1 MTELNKSDK
10 YIDKNKDN
18 VIENVTD
25 NDRYREK
32 SLVKDTSK
40 DKGSTETGPTREIDF
55 YVKGMSC
62 AACSKA
68 AERSLNKTS
77 GITSASV
84 NIATEKACVVYNP
97 ALCSLEDMKK
107 SIEGAGFKLVT
118 NEEALNDAGENTSR
132 LNFTVAITFAAI
144 LFTISM
150 GPMMGIRLP
159 KIISPHHSPM
169 NHSILQ
175 LLLVIPVMIA
185 GKKFYTNGYS
195 SLFKKNPNMDSLVA
209 VSTTAAFL
217 FSVYNTIKMW
227 LDPSFTMAIMDNGHH
242 LPLYFESSA
251 MIIAL
256 IMLGKH
262 LETRSK
268 NKTNQAIKSLI
279 QLQAKTAII
288 EVDGIE
294 KEVAMED
301 VIVGDIIIV
310 KPGAKIP
317 VDGRVIEGKSSVDES
332 MLTGESIPV
341 EKSIGDRVVGASIN
355 KNGYIK
361 FVAERVGRDT
371 SLSQIIRLVEEA
383 QGKKAPIASLADKVS
398 GIFVPFVMTIALI
411 SGLGWYFIGQ
421 ETFEFS
427 LTIFISVLVIACPC
441 ALGLATP
448 TAIMVGTGRGAE
460 NGMLIKGGDS
470 LESAHKIS
478 MVAFDKTGTITYGQP
493 VVTDIGIVNEAY
505 GESDIIRI
513 AASLENKSEHPLAE
527 AIMTKAKSM
536 NVDIEKIEDF
546 DSITG
551 MGIRARIAGDRV
563 MLGNIKLMEGLDID
577 SDILKNSN
585 ILAKQGKTPMFLA
598 INDDLAAVIYVS
610 DTIKDTSK
618 RAVDLLHSMGIKVAM
633 ITGDN
638 RDTAMAI
645 ASQVGIDK
653 VYAQVLPS
661 EKSDV
666 VKELQG
672 TGEFV
677 AMVGDGINDAP
688 ALAVS
693 DVGIAIGNGTDVAI
707 ESADIVLM
715 KNDPSD
721 VANAIK
727 LSRETIKNIKQN
739 LGWAFIYNILGIP
752 FAAGIAHIFGG
763 PLLNPMIAAAAMS
776 MSSVSVV
783 TNALRLRSFKTFN

>member
-1 MTELNKSDK
+1 MTEFNKSDK
-10 YIDKNKDN
+10 YIDKNNDN
-18 VIENVTD
+18 VIEN
-25 NDRYREK
+25 DRYGNK
-32 SLVKDTSK
+32 SLGKYTNKDTV
-40 DKGSTETGPTREIDF
+40 STDTSPTREIDF

-97 ALCSLEDMKK
+97 DLCSLEDMKK

-132 LNFTVAITFAAI
+132 LNFTVAITLAAI

-398 GIFVPFVMTIALI
+398 GIFVPFVMTIALT
-411 SGLGWYFIGQ
+411 SGLGWYFIGH
-421 ETFEFS
+421 ESFEFS

-493 VVTDIGIVNEAY
+493 VVTNIGIVNKAY
-505 GESDIIRI
+505 CENDIIRI

-672 TGEFV
+672 IGEFV

>member
-1 MTELNKSDK
+1 MTEFNKSDK
-10 YIDKNKDN
+10 YIDKNNDN
-18 VIENVTD
+18 VIEN
-25 NDRYREK
+25 DRYGNK
-32 SLVKDTSK
+32 SLGKYTNKDTV
-40 DKGSTETGPTREIDF
+40 STDTSPTREIDF

-97 ALCSLEDMKK
+97 DLCSLEDMKK

-132 LNFTVAITFAAI
+132 LNFTVAITLAAI

-398 GIFVPFVMTIALI
+398 GIFVPFVMTIALT
-411 SGLGWYFIGQ
+411 SGLGWYFIGH
-421 ETFEFS
+421 ESFEFS

>member
-1 MTELNKSDK
+1 MTEFNKSDK
-10 YIDKNKDN
+10 YIDKNNDN
-18 VIENVTD
+18 VIEN
-25 NDRYREK
+25 DRYGNK
-32 SLVKDTSK
+32 SLGKYTNKDTV
-40 DKGSTETGPTREIDF
+40 STDTSPTREIDF

-97 ALCSLEDMKK
+97 DLCSLEDMKK

-132 LNFTVAITFAAI
+132 LNFTVAITLAAI

-398 GIFVPFVMTIALI
+398 GIFVPFVMTIALT
-411 SGLGWYFIGQ
+411 SGLGWYFIGH
-421 ETFEFS
+421 ESFEFS

-493 VVTDIGIVNEAY
+493 VVTNIGIVNKAY
-505 GESDIIRI
+505 CENDIIRI

>member
-1 MTELNKSDK
+1 MTEFNKSDK
-10 YIDKNKDN
+10 YIDKNNDN
-18 VIENVTD
+18 VIEN
-25 NDRYREK
+25 DRYGNK
-32 SLVKDTSK
+32 SLGKYTNKDTV
-40 DKGSTETGPTREIDF
+40 STDTSPTREIDF

-97 ALCSLEDMKK
+97 DLCSLEDMKK

-132 LNFTVAITFAAI
+132 LNFTVAITLAAI

-411 SGLGWYFIGQ
+411 PGLGWYFIGQ

>member
-1 MTELNKSDK
+1 MTEFNKSDK
-10 YIDKNKDN
+10 YIDKNNDN
-18 VIENVTD
+18 VIEN
-25 NDRYREK
+25 DRYGNK
-32 SLVKDTSK
+32 SLGKYTNKDTV
-40 DKGSTETGPTREIDF
+40 STDTSPTREIDF

-97 ALCSLEDMKK
+97 DLCSLEDMKK

-132 LNFTVAITFAAI
+132 LNFTVAITLAAI

-398 GIFVPFVMTIALI
+398 GIFVPFVMTIALT
-411 SGLGWYFIGQ
+411 SGLGWYFIGH
-421 ETFEFS
+421 ESFEFS

-493 VVTDIGIVNEAY
+493 VVTNIGIVNKAY

>member
-1 MTELNKSDK
+1 MTEFNKSDK
-10 YIDKNKDN
+10 YIDKNNDN
-18 VIENVTD
+18 VIEN
-25 NDRYREK
+25 DRYGNK
-32 SLVKDTSK
+32 SLGKYTNKDTV
-40 DKGSTETGPTREIDF
+40 STDTSPTREIDF

-97 ALCSLEDMKK
+97 DLCSLEDMKK

-132 LNFTVAITFAAI
+132 LNFTVAITLAAI

-227 LDPSFTMAIMDNGHH
+227 LDPSFTMAIMDNRHH

>member
-1 MTELNKSDK
+1 MTDFNKSDK
-10 YIDKNKDN
+10 YIDKNNDN
-18 VIENVTD
+18 VIEN
-25 NDRYREK
+25 DRYGNK
-32 SLVKDTSK
+32 SLGKYTNKDTV
-40 DKGSTETGPTREIDF
+40 STDTSPTREIDF

-97 ALCSLEDMKK
+97 DLCSLEDMKK

-132 LNFTVAITFAAI
+132 LNFTVAITLAAI

>member
-1 MTELNKSDK
+1 MTEFNKSDK
-10 YIDKNKDN
+10 YIDKNNDN
-18 VIENVTD
+18 VIEN
-25 NDRYREK
+25 DRYGNK
-32 SLVKDTSK
+32 SLGKYTNKDTV
-40 DKGSTETGPTREIDF
+40 STDTSPTREIDF

-97 ALCSLEDMKK
+97 DLCSLEDMKK

-132 LNFTVAITFAAI
+132 LNFTVAITLAAI

-398 GIFVPFVMTIALI
+398 GIFVPFVMTIALT
-411 SGLGWYFIGQ
+411 SGLGWYFIGH
-421 ETFEFS
+421 ESFEFS

-536 NVDIEKIEDF
+536 NVDIEEIEDF

-551 MGIRARIAGDRV
+551 MGIRARISGDRV

-577 SDILKNSN
+577 SDTLENSN

-721 VANAIK
+721 VANVIK

>member
-1 MTELNKSDK
+1 MTEFNKSDK
-10 YIDKNKDN
+10 YIDKNNDN
-18 VIENVTD
+18 VIEN
-25 NDRYREK
+25 DRYGNK
-32 SLVKDTSK
+32 SLGKYTNKDTV
-40 DKGSTETGPTREIDF
+40 STDTSPTREIDF

-97 ALCSLEDMKK
+97 DLCSLEDMKK

-132 LNFTVAITFAAI
+132 LNFTVAITLAAI

-301 VIVGDIIIV
+301 VIVGDIIIA

-398 GIFVPFVMTIALI
+398 GIFVPFVMTIALT
-411 SGLGWYFIGQ
+411 SGLGWYFIGH
-421 ETFEFS
+421 ESFEFS

-493 VVTDIGIVNEAY
+493 VVTNIGIVNKAY
-505 GESDIIRI
+505 CENDIIRI

>member
-1 MTELNKSDK
+1 MTEFNKSDK
-10 YIDKNKDN
+10 YIDKNNDN
-18 VIENVTD
+18 VIEN
-25 NDRYREK
+25 DRYGNK
-32 SLVKDTSK
+32 SLGKYTNKDTV
-40 DKGSTETGPTREIDF
+40 STDTSPTREIDF

-97 ALCSLEDMKK
+97 DLCSLEDMKK

-132 LNFTVAITFAAI
+132 LNFTVAITLAAI

-361 FVAERVGRDT
+361 FVAERVGSDT

-493 VVTDIGIVNEAY
+493 VVTDIGIVNKAY
-505 GESDIIRI
+505 CENDIIRI

>member
-1 MTELNKSDK
+1 M
-10 YIDKNKDN
+10 
-18 VIENVTD
+18 
-25 NDRYREK
+25 
-32 SLVKDTSK
+32 
-40 DKGSTETGPTREIDF
+40 
-55 YVKGMSC
+55 
-62 AACSKA
+62 
-68 AERSLNKTS
+68 
-77 GITSASV
+77 
-84 NIATEKACVVYNP
+84 
-97 ALCSLEDMKK
+97 
-107 SIEGAGFKLVT
+107 
-118 NEEALNDAGENTSR
+118 
-132 LNFTVAITFAAI
+132 
-144 LFTISM
+144 
-150 GPMMGIRLP
+150 
-159 KIISPHHSPM
+159 
-169 NHSILQ
+169 
-175 LLLVIPVMIA
+175 
-185 GKKFYTNGYS
+185 
-195 SLFKKNPNMDSLVA
+195 
-209 VSTTAAFL
+209 
-217 FSVYNTIKMW
+217 
-227 LDPSFTMAIMDNGHH
+227 
-242 LPLYFESSA
+242 
-251 MIIAL
+251 
-256 IMLGKH
+256 
-262 LETRSK
+262 
-268 NKTNQAIKSLI
+268 
-279 QLQAKTAII
+279 
-288 EVDGIE
+288 
-294 KEVAMED
+294 
-301 VIVGDIIIV
+301 
-310 KPGAKIP
+310 
-317 VDGRVIEGKSSVDES
+317 
-332 MLTGESIPV
+332 
-341 EKSIGDRVVGASIN
+341 VGASIN

>member
-1 MTELNKSDK
+1 MTEFNKSDK
-10 YIDKNKDN
+10 YIDKNNDN
-18 VIENVTD
+18 VIEN
-25 NDRYREK
+25 DRYGNK
-32 SLVKDTSK
+32 SLGKYTNKDTV
-40 DKGSTETGPTREIDF
+40 STDTSPTREIDF

-84 NIATEKACVVYNP
+84 NIATEKTCVVYNP
-97 ALCSLEDMKK
+97 DLCSLEDMKK

-132 LNFTVAITFAAI
+132 LNFTVAITLAAI

-159 KIISPHHSPM
+159 KIICPHHSPM

-217 FSVYNTIKMW
+217 FSMYNTIKMW

-242 LPLYFESSA
+242 LPLYFESCA

-493 VVTDIGIVNEAY
+493 VVTNIGILNKTYCEN
-505 GESDIIRI
+505 DIIRI

-536 NVDIEKIEDF
+536 NVDIEEIEDF

-551 MGIRARIAGDRV
+551 MGIRARIARDRV

-739 LGWAFIYNILGIP
+739 LGWAFIYNIIGIP
-752 FAAGIAHIFGG
+752 FAAGIVHIFGG

-783 TNALRLRSFKTFN
+783 TNALRLRGFKTFN

>member
-1 MTELNKSDK
+1 MFRRCS
-10 YIDKNKDN
+10 YIDKNNDN
-18 VIENVTD
+18 VIEN
-25 NDRYREK
+25 DRYGNK
-32 SLVKDTSK
+32 SLGKYTNKDTV
-40 DKGSTETGPTREIDF
+40 STDTSPTREIDF

-97 ALCSLEDMKK
+97 DLCSLEDMKK

-132 LNFTVAITFAAI
+132 LNFTVAITLAAI

-493 VVTDIGIVNEAY
+493 VVTDIGIVNKAY
-505 GESDIIRI
+505 CENDIIRI

-618 RAVDLLHSMGIKVAM
+618 IAVDLLHSMGIKVAM

>member
-1 MTELNKSDK
+1 MTEFNKSDK
-10 YIDKNKDN
+10 YIDKNNDN
-18 VIENVTD
+18 VIEN
-25 NDRYREK
+25 DRYGNK
-32 SLVKDTSK
+32 SLGKYTNKDTV
-40 DKGSTETGPTREIDF
+40 STDTSPTREIDF

-97 ALCSLEDMKK
+97 DLCSLEDMKK

-132 LNFTVAITFAAI
+132 LNFTVAITLAAI

-361 FVAERVGRDT
+361 YVAERVGRDT

>member
-1 MTELNKSDK
+1 MTEFNKSDK
-10 YIDKNKDN
+10 YIDKNNDN
-18 VIENVTD
+18 VIEN
-25 NDRYREK
+25 DRYGNK
-32 SLVKDTSK
+32 SLGKYTNK
-40 DKGSTETGPTREIDF
+40 DKGSTETSPTREIDF

-84 NIATEKACVVYNP
+84 NIATEKACVIYNP

-107 SIEGAGFKLVT
+107 SIDGAGFKLVT

-242 LPLYFESSA
+242 LPLYFESCA

-460 NGMLIKGGDS
+460 NGILIKGGDS

-478 MVAFDKTGTITYGQP
+478 MVTFDKTGTITYGQP

-536 NVDIEKIEDF
+536 NVDIEEIEDF

-577 SDILKNSN
+577 SDTLENSN

-666 VKELQG
+666 VRELQE

-739 LGWAFIYNILGIP
+739 LGWAFIYNIIGIP
-752 FAAGIAHIFGG
+752 FAAGIVHIFGG

>member
-1 MTELNKSDK
+1 MTEFNKSDK
-10 YIDKNKDN
+10 YIDKNNDN
-18 VIENVTD
+18 VIEN
-25 NDRYREK
+25 DRYGNK
-32 SLVKDTSK
+32 SLGKYTNKDTV
-40 DKGSTETGPTREIDF
+40 STDTSPTREIDF

-97 ALCSLEDMKK
+97 DLCSLEDMKK

-132 LNFTVAITFAAI
+132 LNFTVAITLAAI

-301 VIVGDIIIV
+301 VVVGDIIIV

-527 AIMTKAKSM
+527 AIMTKSKSM

-783 TNALRLRSFKTFN
+783 TNALRLRSFKTFNY

>member
-1 MTELNKSDK
+1 MTEFNKSDK
-10 YIDKNKDN
+10 YIDKNNDN
-18 VIENVTD
+18 VIEN
-25 NDRYREK
+25 DRYGNK
-32 SLVKDTSK
+32 SLGKYTNKDTV
-40 DKGSTETGPTREIDF
+40 STDTSPTREIDF

-97 ALCSLEDMKK
+97 DLCSLEDMKK

-132 LNFTVAITFAAI
+132 LNFTVAITLAAI

-310 KPGAKIP
+310 KPGTKIP

-355 KNGYIK
+355 KNGYFK

-536 NVDIEKIEDF
+536 NVDIEEIEDF

-551 MGIRARIAGDRV
+551 MGIRARISGDRV

-577 SDILKNSN
+577 SDTLENSN
-585 ILAKQGKTPMFLA
+585 ILAKQGMTPMFLA

-739 LGWAFIYNILGIP
+739 LGWAFIYNIIGIP
-752 FAAGIAHIFGG
+752 FAAGIVHIFGG

-783 TNALRLRSFKTFN
+783 TNALRLRGFKTFN

>member
-1 MTELNKSDK
+1 MTEFNKSDK
-10 YIDKNKDN
+10 YIDKNNDN
-18 VIENVTD
+18 VIEN
-25 NDRYREK
+25 DRYGNK
-32 SLVKDTSK
+32 SLGKYTNKDTV
-40 DKGSTETGPTREIDF
+40 STDTSPTREIDF

-97 ALCSLEDMKK
+97 DLCSLEDMKK

-132 LNFTVAITFAAI
+132 LNFTVAITLAAI

-301 VIVGDIIIV
+301 VVVGDIIIV

-527 AIMTKAKSM
+527 AIMTKSKSM

>member
-1 MTELNKSDK
+1 MTEFNKSDK
-10 YIDKNKDN
+10 YIDKNNDN
-18 VIENVTD
+18 VIEN
-25 NDRYREK
+25 DRYGNK
-32 SLVKDTSK
+32 SLGKYTNKDTV
-40 DKGSTETGPTREIDF
+40 STDTSPTREIDF

-97 ALCSLEDMKK
+97 DLCSLEDMKK

-132 LNFTVAITFAAI
+132 LNFTVAITLAAI

-398 GIFVPFVMTIALI
+398 GIFVPFVMTIALT
-411 SGLGWYFIGQ
+411 SGLGWYFIGH
-421 ETFEFS
+421 ESFEFS

-563 MLGNIKLMEGLDID
+563 MLGNIKLMEGFDID

>member
-1 MTELNKSDK
+1 MTEFNKSDK
-10 YIDKNKDN
+10 YIDKNNDN
-18 VIENVTD
+18 VIEN
-25 NDRYREK
+25 DRYGNK
-32 SLVKDTSK
+32 SLGKYTNKDTV
-40 DKGSTETGPTREIDF
+40 STDTSPTREIDF

-97 ALCSLEDMKK
+97 DLCSLEDMKK

-132 LNFTVAITFAAI
+132 LNFTVAITLAAI

-227 LDPSFTMAIMDNGHH
+227 IDPSFTMAIMDNGHH

>member
-1 MTELNKSDK
+1 MTEFNKSDK
-10 YIDKNKDN
+10 YIDKNNDN
-18 VIENVTD
+18 VIEN
-25 NDRYREK
+25 DRYGNK
-32 SLVKDTSK
+32 SLGKYTNKDTV
-40 DKGSTETGPTREIDF
+40 STDTSPTREIDF

-97 ALCSLEDMKK
+97 DLCSLEDMKK

-132 LNFTVAITFAAI
+132 LNFTVAITLAAI

-227 LDPSFTMAIMDNGHH
+227 LDPSFSMAIMDNGHH

-493 VVTDIGIVNEAY
+493 VVTNIGIVNEAY

>member
-1 MTELNKSDK
+1 MTEFNKSDK
-10 YIDKNKDN
+10 YIDKNNDN
-18 VIENVTD
+18 VIEN
-25 NDRYREK
+25 DRYGNK
-32 SLVKDTSK
+32 SLGKYTNKDTV
-40 DKGSTETGPTREIDF
+40 STDTSPTREIDF

-97 ALCSLEDMKK
+97 DLCSLEDMKK

-132 LNFTVAITFAAI
+132 LNFTVAITLAAI

-227 LDPSFTMAIMDNGHH
+227 LEPSFTMAIMDNGHH

>member
-1 MTELNKSDK
+1 MTEFNKSDK
-10 YIDKNKDN
+10 YIDKNNDN
-18 VIENVTD
+18 VIEN
-25 NDRYREK
+25 DRYGNK
-32 SLVKDTSK
+32 SLGKYTNKDTV
-40 DKGSTETGPTREIDF
+40 STDTSPTREIDF

-97 ALCSLEDMKK
+97 DLCSLEDMKK

-132 LNFTVAITFAAI
+132 LNFTVAITLAAI

-169 NHSILQ
+169 NHSILH

-493 VVTDIGIVNEAY
+493 VVTDIGIVNKAY
-505 GESDIIRI
+505 CENDIIRI

-618 RAVDLLHSMGIKVAM
+618 IAVDLLHSMGIKVAM

-727 LSRETIKNIKQN
+727 LSRETIKNIKQ
-739 LGWAFIYNILGIP
+739 IYNILGIP

>member
-18 VIENVTD
+18 VIEN
-25 NDRYREK
+25 DRYGNK
-32 SLVKDTSK
+32 SLGKYTNKDTV
-40 DKGSTETGPTREIDF
+40 STDTSPTREIDF

-118 NEEALNDAGENTSR
+118 NEEALNDDGENTSR
-132 LNFTVAITFAAI
+132 VNFTVAITFAAI
-144 LFTISM
+144 LFSISM

-242 LPLYFESSA
+242 LPLYFESCA

-361 FVAERVGRDT
+361 FVADRVGRDT

-739 LGWAFIYNILGIP
+739 LGWAFIYNIIGIP
-752 FAAGIAHIFGG
+752 FAAGIVHIFGG

>member
-1 MTELNKSDK
+1 MTEFNKSDK
-10 YIDKNKDN
+10 YIDKNNDN
-18 VIENVTD
+18 VIEN
-25 NDRYREK
+25 DRYGNK
-32 SLVKDTSK
+32 SLGKYTNKDTV
-40 DKGSTETGPTREIDF
+40 STDTSPTREIDF

-97 ALCSLEDMKK
+97 DLCSLEDMKK

-132 LNFTVAITFAAI
+132 LNFTVAITLAAI

-493 VVTDIGIVNEAY
+493 VVTDIGIVNKAY
-505 GESDIIRI
+505 CENDIIRI

-666 VKELQG
+666 EKELQG

>member
-1 MTELNKSDK
+1 MTEFNKSDK
-10 YIDKNKDN
+10 YIDKNNDN
-18 VIENVTD
+18 VIEN
-25 NDRYREK
+25 DRYGNK
-32 SLVKDTSK
+32 SLGKYTNKDTV
-40 DKGSTETGPTREIDF
+40 STDTSPTREIDF

-97 ALCSLEDMKK
+97 DLCSLEDMKK

-132 LNFTVAITFAAI
+132 LNFTVAITLAAI

-783 TNALRLRSFKTFN
+783 TNALRLRGFKTFN

>member
-1 MTELNKSDK
+1 MTEFNKSDK
-10 YIDKNKDN
+10 YIDKNNDN
-18 VIENVTD
+18 VIEN
-25 NDRYREK
+25 DRYGNK
-32 SLVKDTSK
+32 SLGKYTNKDTV
-40 DKGSTETGPTREIDF
+40 STDTSPTREIDF

-97 ALCSLEDMKK
+97 DLCSLEDMKK

-132 LNFTVAITFAAI
+132 LNFTVAITLAAI

-493 VVTDIGIVNEAY
+493 VVTDIGIVNKAY
-505 GESDIIRI
+505 CENDIIRI

-739 LGWAFIYNILGIP
+739 LGWTFIYNILGIP

>member
-1 MTELNKSDK
+1 MTEFNKSDK
-10 YIDKNKDN
+10 YIDKNNDN
-18 VIENVTD
+18 VIEN
-25 NDRYREK
+25 DRYGNK
-32 SLVKDTSK
+32 SLGKYTNKDTV
-40 DKGSTETGPTREIDF
+40 STDTSPTREIDF

-97 ALCSLEDMKK
+97 DLCSLEDMKK

-132 LNFTVAITFAAI
+132 LNFTVAITLAAI

-150 GPMMGIRLP
+150 GPMMDIRLP

>member
-1 MTELNKSDK
+1 MTEFNKSDK
-10 YIDKNKDN
+10 YIDKNNDN
-18 VIENVTD
+18 VIEN
-25 NDRYREK
+25 DRYGNK
-32 SLVKDTSK
+32 SLGKYTNKDTV
-40 DKGSTETGPTREIDF
+40 STDTSPTREIDF

-97 ALCSLEDMKK
+97 DLCSLEDMKK

-132 LNFTVAITFAAI
+132 LNFTVAITLAAI

>member
-1 MTELNKSDK
+1 MTEFNKSDK
-10 YIDKNKDN
+10 YIDKNNDN
-18 VIENVTD
+18 VIEN
-25 NDRYREK
+25 DRYGNK
-32 SLVKDTSK
+32 SLGKYTNKDTV
-40 DKGSTETGPTREIDF
+40 STDTSPTREIDF

-97 ALCSLEDMKK
+97 DLCSLEDMKK

-132 LNFTVAITFAAI
+132 LNFTVAITLAAI

-159 KIISPHHSPM
+159 KIICPHHSPM

-217 FSVYNTIKMW
+217 FSMYNTIKMW

-242 LPLYFESSA
+242 LPLYFESCA

-493 VVTDIGIVNEAY
+493 VVTNIGILNKTYCEN
-505 GESDIIRI
+505 DIIRI

-536 NVDIEKIEDF
+536 NVDIEEIEDF

-551 MGIRARIAGDRV
+551 MGIRARIARDRV

-739 LGWAFIYNILGIP
+739 LGWAFIYNIIGIP
-752 FAAGIAHIFGG
+752 FAAGIVHIFGG

-783 TNALRLRSFKTFN
+783 TNALRLRGFKTFN

>member
-1 MTELNKSDK
+1 MTEFNKSDK
-10 YIDKNKDN
+10 YIDKNNDN
-18 VIENVTD
+18 VIEN
-25 NDRYREK
+25 DRYGNK
-32 SLVKDTSK
+32 SLGKYTNKDTV
-40 DKGSTETGPTREIDF
+40 STDTSPTREIDF

-97 ALCSLEDMKK
+97 DLCSLEDMKK

-132 LNFTVAITFAAI
+132 LNFTVAITLAAI

-478 MVAFDKTGTITYGQP
+478 MVAFDKAGTITYGQP

>member
-1 MTELNKSDK
+1 MTEFNKSDK
-10 YIDKNKDN
+10 YIDKNNDN
-18 VIENVTD
+18 VIEN
-25 NDRYREK
+25 DRYGNK
-32 SLVKDTSK
+32 SLGKYTNKDTV
-40 DKGSTETGPTREIDF
+40 STDTSPTREIDF

-97 ALCSLEDMKK
+97 DLCSLEDMKK

-132 LNFTVAITFAAI
+132 LNFTVAITLAAI

-493 VVTDIGIVNEAY
+493 VVTDIGIVNKAY
-505 GESDIIRI
+505 CENDIIRI

-585 ILAKQGKTPMFLA
+585 ILAKQGKTPMFLT

>member
-1 MTELNKSDK
+1 MTEFNKSDK
-10 YIDKNKDN
+10 YIDKNNDN
-18 VIENVTD
+18 VIEN
-25 NDRYREK
+25 DRYGNK
-32 SLVKDTSK
+32 SLGKYTNKDTV
-40 DKGSTETGPTREIDF
+40 STDTSPTREIDF

-97 ALCSLEDMKK
+97 DLCSLEDMKK

-132 LNFTVAITFAAI
+132 LNFTVAITLAAI

-398 GIFVPFVMTIALI
+398 GIFVPFVMTIALT

-493 VVTDIGIVNEAY
+493 VVTDIGIVNKAY
-505 GESDIIRI
+505 CENDIIRI

>member
-1 MTELNKSDK
+1 MTEFNKSDK
-10 YIDKNKDN
+10 YIDKNNDN
-18 VIENVTD
+18 VIEN
-25 NDRYREK
+25 DRYGNK
-32 SLVKDTSK
+32 SLGKYTNKDTV
-40 DKGSTETGPTREIDF
+40 STDTSPTREIDF

-97 ALCSLEDMKK
+97 DLCSLEDMKK

-132 LNFTVAITFAAI
+132 LNFTVAITLAAI

-551 MGIRARIAGDRV
+551 MGIRARIARDRV

-577 SDILKNSN
+577 SDILENSN

>member
-1 MTELNKSDK
+1 MTEFNKSDK
-10 YIDKNKDN
+10 YIDKNNDN
-18 VIENVTD
+18 VIEN
-25 NDRYREK
+25 DRYGNK
-32 SLVKDTSK
+32 SLGKYTNKDTV
-40 DKGSTETGPTREIDF
+40 STDTSPTREIDF

-97 ALCSLEDMKK
+97 DLCSLEDMKK

-132 LNFTVAITFAAI
+132 LNFTVAITLAAI

-527 AIMTKAKSM
+527 AIMTKSKSM

>member
-1 MTELNKSDK
+1 MTEFNKSDK
-10 YIDKNKDN
+10 YIDKNNDN
-18 VIENVTD
+18 VIEN
-25 NDRYREK
+25 DRYGNK
-32 SLVKDTSK
+32 SLGKYTNKDTV
-40 DKGSTETGPTREIDF
+40 STDTSPTREIDF

-97 ALCSLEDMKK
+97 DLCSLEDMKK

-132 LNFTVAITFAAI
+132 LNFTVAITLAAI

-398 GIFVPFVMTIALI
+398 GIFVPFVMTIALT
-411 SGLGWYFIGQ
+411 SGLGWYFIGH
-421 ETFEFS
+421 ESFEFS

-493 VVTDIGIVNEAY
+493 VVTNIGIVNKAY
-505 GESDIIRI
+505 CENDIIRI

-666 VKELQG
+666 VKELQW

>member
-1 MTELNKSDK
+1 MTEFNKSDK
-10 YIDKNKDN
+10 YIDKNNDN
-18 VIENVTD
+18 VIEN
-25 NDRYREK
+25 DRYGNK
-32 SLVKDTSK
+32 SLGKYTNKDTV
-40 DKGSTETGPTREIDF
+40 STDTSPTREIDF

-97 ALCSLEDMKK
+97 DLCSLEDMKK

-132 LNFTVAITFAAI
+132 LNFTVAITLAAI

-398 GIFVPFVMTIALI
+398 GIFVPFVMTIALT
-411 SGLGWYFIGQ
+411 SGLGWYFIGH
-421 ETFEFS
+421 ESFEFS

-493 VVTDIGIVNEAY
+493 VVTDIGIVNKAY
-505 GESDIIRI
+505 CENDIIRI

-688 ALAVS
+688 ALVVS

>member
-1 MTELNKSDK
+1 MTEFNKSDK
-10 YIDKNKDN
+10 YIDKNNDN
-18 VIENVTD
+18 VIEN
-25 NDRYREK
+25 DRYGNK
-32 SLVKDTSK
+32 SLGKYTNKDTV
-40 DKGSTETGPTREIDF
+40 STDTSPTREIDF

-97 ALCSLEDMKK
+97 DLCSLEDMKK

-132 LNFTVAITFAAI
+132 LNFTVAITLAAI

-398 GIFVPFVMTIALI
+398 GIFVPFVMMIALI